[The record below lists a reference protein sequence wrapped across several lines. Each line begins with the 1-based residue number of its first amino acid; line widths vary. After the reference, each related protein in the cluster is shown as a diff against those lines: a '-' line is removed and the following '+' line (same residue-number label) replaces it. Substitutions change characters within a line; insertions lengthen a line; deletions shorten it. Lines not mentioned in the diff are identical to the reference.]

1 MNKTLILVVED
12 DTPVHNLITTTL
24 KTHDYKYISA
34 KNGAGAIME
43 ASTHNPDIVLLDLG
57 LPDIDGVE
65 VIEKIRS
72 WSNMPI
78 IVISARSE
86 DSDKIE
92 ALDAGADD
100 YLTKPF
106 SVEELLARLRVTQR
120 RLSQMQA
127 ENGVQSA
134 VFENGAL
141 RIEYA
146 AGCAYLDGEELHL
159 TPIEYKLLCLLSQNA
174 GKVLTHTFI
183 TQKIWGSSWENDI
196 ASLRVFM
203 ATLRKKLDV
212 HANWFPVNGTV
223 KHVSHQNG
231 RFRAAYLPK
240 SSTENERSAVVI
252 TTRNGVDVLAR
263 QIAGALAR
271 RIVTYAKVGD
281 KCHVDEQMGFIKFG
295 SRVDVYLPV
304 GTEVLVEMDQ
314 KVTGNQTPIA
324 RLGK

>member
-106 SVEELLARLRVTQR
+106 SVEELLARLRVRQKMESSRLSLKTAHCGSSTQR
-120 RLSQMQA
+120 
-127 ENGVQSA
+127 
-134 VFENGAL
+134 GAH
-141 RIEYA
+141 I
-146 AGCAYLDGEELHL
+146 L
-159 TPIEYKLLCLLSQNA
+159 TERN
-174 GKVLTHTFI
+174 FI
-183 TQKIWGSSWENDI
+183 
-196 ASLRVFM
+196 
-203 ATLRKKLDV
+203 
-212 HANWFPVNGTV
+212 
-223 KHVSHQNG
+223 
-231 RFRAAYLPK
+231 
-240 SSTENERSAVVI
+240 
-252 TTRNGVDVLAR
+252 
-263 QIAGALAR
+263 
-271 RIVTYAKVGD
+271 
-281 KCHVDEQMGFIKFG
+281 
-295 SRVDVYLPV
+295 
-304 GTEVLVEMDQ
+304 
-314 KVTGNQTPIA
+314 
-324 RLGK
+324 